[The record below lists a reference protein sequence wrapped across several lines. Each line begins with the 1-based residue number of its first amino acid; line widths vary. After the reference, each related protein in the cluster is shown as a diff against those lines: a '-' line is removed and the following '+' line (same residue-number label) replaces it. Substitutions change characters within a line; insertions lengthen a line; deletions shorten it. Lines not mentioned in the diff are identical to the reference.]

1 MSKRLFIFGAF
12 LVTLAVLFGGCEK
25 LRERLPEGMGPGGPG
40 APGTEAEQAEE
51 EETVFAVNTTTA
63 VEGEIIDYIE
73 LTGEVITRATVD
85 IYADTVG
92 KLSKLTIDVGS
103 WVEKDQVIGEVDP
116 SKPGMKFVPSPVKSP
131 ISGTVIE
138 VPVEIG
144 STITQSVPVARV
156 SRTTEKQVRT
166 FVPEKYISKMEYG
179 LNAVLRFAA
188 YPEQQF
194 SARLAEMSPVVDP
207 QSRTME
213 IKLNFTQRYPG
224 IKPGMF
230 TELKIITEEKEGI
243 VKVPIDCLVKRYG
256 EYAVFVVT
264 EEGRVERRSVRPGIQ
279 IDNKV
284 EVVEGLTSGEKVV
297 IRGQTLLEDGAK
309 VRVIDEVEPLAAE
322 DTVR

>member
-1 MSKRLFIFGAF
+1 MNRKLYITGA
-12 LVTLAVLFGGCEK
+12 LLIVLAVLFGGCEK
-25 LRERLPEGMGPGGPG
+25 LRERLPEGMTRPGGPG
-40 APGTEAEQAEE
+40 AEAGQAEE

-73 LTGEVITRATVD
+73 LTGEVITRANVD
-85 IYADTVG
+85 VYADTVG

-138 VPVEIG
+138 IPVEIG

-156 SRTTEKQVRT
+156 SRTSEKQIRT
-166 FVPEKYISKMEYG
+166 FIPEKYISKMKYG
-179 LNAVLRFAA
+179 LTAILRFAA
-188 YPEQQF
+188 YPEEQF
-194 SARLAEMSPVVDP
+194 TARLVEMSPVVDP
-207 QSRTME
+207 QSRTLE
-213 IKLNFTQRYPG
+213 IKLNFTRNYPG

-243 VKVPIDCLVKRYG
+243 VKVPIDCLVTRYG
-256 EYAVFVVT
+256 EYSVFVVT
-264 EEGRVERRSVRPGIQ
+264 EEGRVEQRTVKPGIQ

-284 EVVEGLTSGEKVV
+284 EVVEGLAPGDMVV

-322 DTVR
+322 DSVN